1 MLVGKAPFEGNTP
14 VVLMHCHLNEPPPR
28 PSAKLAEIP
37 KKLDELI
44 VTLMAKSPTDRPWD
58 AAAVG
63 VKLTELRDKAER
75 GDSVAMVW
83 PSSGRDTAKP
93 SRAGQASAASGTASA
108 TPEQPRKKKRKA
120 GSTRRDQRLAVGS
133 RPGSDSFDQPSWF
146 NRTTIETALLALA
159 LVAIGG
165 FIAYLVWPPSK
176 EYLYK
181 EAEALMASIPT
192 YRLADG
198 PATITSNLS
207 TERFPDNPYREQT
220 RKWRDKILLDEAESR
235 GRNLTSGLDI
245 SLTRPRDN
253 AERKFVIAH
262 QLAAGAQGRSD
273 DLTAISQW
281 RDFAEQVKAD
291 DPDERKW
298 HLLALHNIAQ
308 LENAINDRRQYVM
321 KQWQLADAALQAGRL
336 DEATTIKNKLV
347 DQFSRYTDL
356 ADIFGSAS
364 QSTVAPAQNT
374 VPAQPAE
381 SNPDE
386 KRRCTETAP
395 AGTIRPG
402 RRGRRSP
409 AHSSAD
415 TVPLS

>member
-1 MLVGKAPFEGNTP
+1 
-14 VVLMHCHLNEPPPR
+14 
-28 PSAKLAEIP
+28 
-37 KKLDELI
+37 
-44 VTLMAKSPTDRPWD
+44 MASSRRTDW
-58 AAAVG
+58 
-63 VKLTELRDKAER
+63 L
-75 GDSVAMVW
+75 
-83 PSSGRDTAKP
+83 
-93 SRAGQASAASGTASA
+93 
-108 TPEQPRKKKRKA
+108 
-120 GSTRRDQRLAVGS
+120 
-133 RPGSDSFDQPSWF
+133 
-146 NRTTIETALLALA
+146 TALDDYIKPL
-159 LVAIGG
+159 
-165 FIAYLVWPPSK
+165 
-176 EYLYK
+176 E
-181 EAEALMASIPT
+181 
-192 YRLADG
+192 
-198 PATITSNLS
+198 
-207 TERFPDNPYREQT
+207 ERFPDNPYREQT
-220 RKWRDKILLDEAESR
+220 RKWRDKILVDEAESR

-262 QLAAGAQGRSD
+262 QLAAGSQGRSD

-298 HLLALHNIAQ
+298 HLLALQNIAQ

-386 KRRCTETAP
+386 KSAAPKPPPLEPSAP
-395 AGTIRPG
+395 AGAAADSQRTPRLTP
-402 RRGRRSP
+402 SP
-409 AHSSAD
+409 
-415 TVPLS
+415 